1 MRYEKEFDEQISDY
15 LVKSSILSWM
25 SINVWLKSE
34 ESFEHFAS
42 MLSKFE
48 DDKVIWFEFW
58 GNKDYNKVDFEM
70 QLPQNIFI
78 SNYLNEIY

>member
-34 ESFEHFAS
+34 ESFKFFAS
-42 MLSKFE
+42 MLSKFG

-58 GNKDYNKVDFEM
+58 GNKDYKKIDFEM
-70 QLPQNIFI
+70 QLSQNIFI
-78 SNYLNEIY
+78 SNSLNEIY